1 MSTAY
6 GNFHNF
12 CRDTGSIHATL
23 PVCNLFAGSP
33 SRDGTGFGGCDL
45 EGISLGGG
53 RNLANLGS
61 ILCAGLAILI
71 AAFLIMRSNMKRAAV
86 GRREMQLFL
95 IGYIIISV
103 CEIFTIGLFPLS
115 GTVRIAFTAIHIA
128 SIVATLWILLMNAV
142 VGYQILDDGT
152 IASIGLIF
160 GSAAAL
166 FVGTGYIALDTG
178 FAFTDYWQDTVT
190 DPNNRAYALYTLY
203 QLVPLIFLVAFFI
216 LEAILVLRVLG
227 EVRPMFYL
235 GAAAILF
242 AISQI
247 FQYVISVHICNGS
260 NGAIN
265 GGFFSTLFTLLSVIM
280 IWVFWSSITE
290 DDWPM
295 PASTGSTYT

>member
-1 MSTAY
+1 
-6 GNFHNF
+6 
-12 CRDTGSIHATL
+12 
-23 PVCNLFAGSP
+23 
-33 SRDGTGFGGCDL
+33 
-45 EGISLGGG
+45 
-53 RNLANLGS
+53 
-61 ILCAGLAILI
+61 
-71 AAFLIMRSNMKRAAV
+71 
-86 GRREMQLFL
+86 MQLFL
-95 IGYIIISV
+95 LGYIIISI
-103 CEIFTIGLFPLS
+103 CEIFTIGWFPLN
-115 GTVRIAFTAIHIA
+115 GRVRIGFTAVHIA

-190 DPNNRAYALYTLY
+190 SPTNRAYALYTLY
-203 QLVPLIFLVAFFI
+203 QLVPLIFIVVFFI
-216 LEAILVLRVLG
+216 LEAVLVLRVLG
-227 EVRPMFYL
+227 DNTVYL
-235 GAAAILF
+235 TAAGLLF

-295 PASTGSTYT
+295 PTSAGSTYT

>member
-1 MSTAY
+1 MRT
-6 GNFHNF
+6 
-12 CRDTGSIHATL
+12 DT
-23 PVCNLFAGSP
+23 VYN
-33 SRDGTGFGGCDL
+33 
-45 EGISLGGG
+45 
-53 RNLANLGS
+53 
-61 ILCAGLAILI
+61 
-71 AAFLIMRSNMKRAAV
+71 
-86 GRREMQLFL
+86 REMQLFL
-95 IGYIIISV
+95 IGYIIISI
-103 CEIFTIGLFPLS
+103 CEIFTIGWFPLS

-216 LEAILVLRVLG
+216 LEAILVLRILG
-227 EVRPMFYL
+227 EVRPMCKCHFRRSIVREPRLTIYTVYL

>member
-1 MSTAY
+1 
-6 GNFHNF
+6 
-12 CRDTGSIHATL
+12 
-23 PVCNLFAGSP
+23 
-33 SRDGTGFGGCDL
+33 
-45 EGISLGGG
+45 
-53 RNLANLGS
+53 
-61 ILCAGLAILI
+61 
-71 AAFLIMRSNMKRAAV
+71 
-86 GRREMQLFL
+86 MQLFL

-103 CEIFTIGLFPLS
+103 CEIFTIGWFPLS

-227 EVRPMFYL
+227 EVRPMCKR
-235 GAAAILF
+235 
-242 AISQI
+242 QTTP
-247 FQYVISVHICNGS
+247 C
-260 NGAIN
+260 IN
-265 GGFFSTLFTLLSVIM
+265 HSMSTPTNNPHSLPWCRRYSLRDQPDLPIR
-280 IWVFWSSITE
+280 
-290 DDWPM
+290 
-295 PASTGSTYT
+295 Y

>member
-1 MSTAY
+1 
-6 GNFHNF
+6 
-12 CRDTGSIHATL
+12 
-23 PVCNLFAGSP
+23 
-33 SRDGTGFGGCDL
+33 
-45 EGISLGGG
+45 
-53 RNLANLGS
+53 
-61 ILCAGLAILI
+61 
-71 AAFLIMRSNMKRAAV
+71 
-86 GRREMQLFL
+86 MQLFL

-103 CEIFTIGLFPLS
+103 CEIFTIGWFPLS

-227 EVRPMFYL
+227 EVRPMCKRQTTPCINHSMFTPTNNPHSLPWCRRYPLRDQPDLPIRHQRAHLHWFQPRNQRRLLLDSLHSAVRHHDL
-235 GAAAILF
+235 G
-242 AISQI
+242 
-247 FQYVISVHICNGS
+247 
-260 NGAIN
+260 
-265 GGFFSTLFTLLSVIM
+265 LLV
-280 IWVFWSSITE
+280 
-290 DDWPM
+290 
-295 PASTGSTYT
+295 